1 MKKVIFFIACFVLVI
16 LYLYVNKNNK
26 PVYEFEVKYIE
37 SNLQIDGDISN
48 YDSLRDRLTDGEINE
63 IQSLGFSP
71 QELSGMYTSL
81 KECNED
87 DFIIELA
94 NKNFDKAFLK
104 VPKKKE
110 TKEFIAE
117 YILRL
122 SMADND
128 NFEKAL
134 NSIIRP
140 VENPLSYPVYQ
151 GIYTLSNKR
160 AREYINILYSETVK
174 LLQKNSYVLLYKDV
188 GDENNY
194 NYLVK
199 RSNKLLELATLF
211 GSMKYKLDDIYSNM
225 PNRAYIQFTKLAV
238 SELIY
243 LENSGEYG
251 YSLNYEKQIIGANNS
266 GVVLSPKKE
275 SNNIYIRTYIHKGR
289 GQISSYIGLENG
301 KKYEK
306 LNSNIINI
314 AVYKFADLMKNLTN
328 EFMDY
333 AYSYKKKDRHLSE
346 MNQHVL
352 NKNYYCGGTFSEYNG
367 TDDIDDRIVVA
378 GVFDPEEIKKIR
390 TVNER
395 GFKELLRVEC
405 GIKNPT
411 VEFGNVGTE
420 EDKELRRKLWSGGC
434 NILEEPGK
442 KFEQI
447 RILENEY
454 EDTSKSRISFMEILG
469 NSNNKG
475 EINEKK

>member
-16 LYLYVNKNNK
+16 LYLYVNKNNNR

-48 YDSLRDRLTDGEINE
+48 YDSLRDKLTDGEINE

-188 GDENNY
+188 GDEHNY

-225 PNRAYIQFTKLAV
+225 PNRAYIQFTKLVV

-243 LENSGEYG
+243 FGDSGEYG

-275 SNNIYIRTYIHKGR
+275 SNNIYIRTDIHKGR

-314 AVYKFADLMKNLTN
+314 ADL
-328 EFMDY
+328 
-333 AYSYKKKDRHLSE
+333 
-346 MNQHVL
+346 
-352 NKNYYCGGTFSEYNG
+352 
-367 TDDIDDRIVVA
+367 
-378 GVFDPEEIKKIR
+378 
-390 TVNER
+390 
-395 GFKELLRVEC
+395 
-405 GIKNPT
+405 
-411 VEFGNVGTE
+411 
-420 EDKELRRKLWSGGC
+420 
-434 NILEEPGK
+434 
-442 KFEQI
+442 
-447 RILENEY
+447 
-454 EDTSKSRISFMEILG
+454 
-469 NSNNKG
+469 
-475 EINEKK
+475 